1 LPGNFVCPSPHL
13 GIQSNLH
20 TSVHAPS
27 FIFDHPGHFMPA
39 DTVEIEKRLWDAAD
53 DLRAIPK
60 LNRSIFDAF

>member
-1 LPGNFVCPSPHL
+1 
-13 GIQSNLH
+13 
-20 TSVHAPS
+20 VHAPS